1 MCLSVTLS
9 WCECACQWGTTFLLF
24 PLIFFEAYHHHYTPP
39 RCCAQRFFC
48 CTPPKLNRE
57 FQNAQMTK
65 PYCNRETV
73 NNYANNSSKS
83 VSRAGESFIFMFC
96 DDACKQNCEKTYAN
110 KYSLFCLPAL
120 GFLGPNWGSKMT
132 PPRALWTPRWR
143 YGEPRWRQGEPRFA
157 KIRQD
162 EPRWA
167 KMTPR
172 WAKMTPRWRQDESR

>member
-1 MCLSVTLS
+1 MLASKVFFMQKNDFFQKKTVFFMCLSVTLS

-24 PLIFFEAYHHHYTPP
+24 PSIFFEAYHHHYTPP

-57 FQNAQMTK
+57 IQNAQMTK

-120 GFLGPNWGSKMT
+120 WFLGPNWGSKMT

-143 YGEPRWRQGEPRFA
+143 HGEPRWH
-157 KIRQD
+157 
-162 EPRWA
+162 
-167 KMTPR
+167 
-172 WAKMTPRWRQDESR
+172 